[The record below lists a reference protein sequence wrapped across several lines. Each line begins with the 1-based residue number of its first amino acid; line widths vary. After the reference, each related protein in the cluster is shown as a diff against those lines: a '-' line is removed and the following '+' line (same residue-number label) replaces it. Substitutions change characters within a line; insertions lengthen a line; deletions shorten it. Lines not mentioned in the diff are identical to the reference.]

1 MSRAMWNGVW
11 MSEVV
16 ERCSC
21 GAKFSLTDVAVDL
34 ALKATKDW
42 RRNHFCQ
49 VPEQANEVNIISS
62 DTSRNEVPFGFTR
75 GLTVMPSEIDTGED
89 DE

>member
-1 MSRAMWNGVW
+1 

-21 GAKFSLTDVAVDL
+21 GAKFALSNVEVVD
-34 ALKATKDW
+34 ALKATRDW

-49 VPEQANEVNIISS
+49 ISEQQNEVNLISS
-62 DTSRNEVPFGFTR
+62 DTSRNELPFGFTR
-75 GLTVMPSEIDTGED
+75 GLTIMPSEIDTGED